1 MKKLEFLF
9 DFGSPTAYLAYTQI
23 PKLSSLCEIDFIP
36 VLLGAV
42 FKANNHVSPVVVKNK
57 YEWMKGDLNLW
68 AEHYNV
74 KYHMNDIFPQN
85 TLLVMRISAYLKDK
99 HPDLFLDF
107 VDFIFN
113 KMWVE
118 NSNLEKLAS
127 DDGFKDFIDTE
138 TLKDSEEFKTSLKNY
153 TGKYL
158 EKGIFGVPTFFL
170 NEKMFFG
177 QDRISFVIKELK
189 K

>member
-23 PKLSSLCEIDFIP
+23 PKLSALCEIDFIP

-74 KYHMNDIFPQN
+74 TYHMNDIFPQN
-85 TLLVMRISAYLKDK
+85 TLLVMRIAAYLK
-99 HPDLFLDF
+99 
-107 VDFIFN
+107 
-113 KMWVE
+113 
-118 NSNLEKLAS
+118 
-127 DDGFKDFIDTE
+127 
-138 TLKDSEEFKTSLKNY
+138 
-153 TGKYL
+153 
-158 EKGIFGVPTFFL
+158 
-170 NEKMFFG
+170 
-177 QDRISFVIKELK
+177 R
-189 K
+189 

>member
-9 DFGSPTAYLAYTQI
+9 DFGSPTAYLAYTQMS
-23 PKLSSLCEIDFIP
+23 KLSSLCEIDFIP
-36 VLLGAV
+36 VLLGAI

-85 TLLVMRISAYLKDK
+85 TLLVMRIAAYLKDK

-107 VDFIFN
+107 IDFVFN

-118 NSNLEKLAS
+118 NANLEKLAL
-127 DDGFKDFIDTE
+127 DDGFKKFIDIE
-138 TLKDSEEFKTSLKNY
+138 ILKDKEEFKVCLKNY

-158 EKGIFGVPTFFL
+158 EKGIFGVPTFFQ

-177 QDRISFVIKELK
+177 QDRINFVIQELK

>member
-1 MKKLEFLF
+1 M
-9 DFGSPTAYLAYTQI
+9 
-23 PKLSSLCEIDFIP
+23 
-36 VLLGAV
+36 
-42 FKANNHVSPVVVKNK
+42 
-57 YEWMKGDLNLW
+57 
-68 AEHYNV
+68 
-74 KYHMNDIFPQN
+74 
-85 TLLVMRISAYLKDK
+85 
-99 HPDLFLDF
+99 
-107 VDFIFN
+107 DFIFN

-177 QDRISFVIKELK
+177 QDRISFVIEELK

>member
-9 DFGSPTAYLAYTQI
+9 DFGSPTAYLAYTQM

-57 YEWMKGDLNLW
+57 YEWMKGDLKLW

-85 TLLVMRISAYLKDK
+85 TLMVMRISAYLKDNQ
-99 HPDLFLDF
+99 PDLFLDF

-113 KMWVE
+113 KMWVD
-118 NSNLEKLAS
+118 NSDLEKLAT
-127 DDGFKDFIDTE
+127 DDGFKDFIDIE
-138 TLKDSEEFKTSLKNY
+138 ALKDSEDFKVSLKNY

-177 QDRISFVIKELK
+177 QDRINFVVEELK